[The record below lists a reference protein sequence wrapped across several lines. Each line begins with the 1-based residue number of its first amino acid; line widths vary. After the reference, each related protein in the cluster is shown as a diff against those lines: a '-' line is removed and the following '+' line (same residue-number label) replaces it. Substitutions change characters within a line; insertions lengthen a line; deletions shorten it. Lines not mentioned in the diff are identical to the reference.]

1 MSFLN
6 HQAGAATTRRVTSI
20 GASNAAD
27 RRRESSGIK
36 PGGQIYASNI
46 KQSVRF
52 IEGNS
57 RREIKDWRVRI
68 NTSKTLKSFFS
79 HGILEPLQATN
90 GVIFPYTPQI
100 SVSHMANYVPQ
111 RFTHSNYAHMFYE
124 TSEIQQIQIQ
134 TDFTAQ
140 NCQEADYVLACIY
153 FFRSITKMFF
163 GESNYAG
170 NPPPLVFLNGY
181 GQHYFPNVP
190 CVITSFT
197 HTMPPDADYISTSK
211 PDYNGDYNSL
221 YSTRGSLT
229 RIPTVSNFQVS
240 LVPVYSKQNLAK
252 FDLEKFAKGDLLRQ
266 GHI

>member
-1 MSFLN
+1 MSFLKDV
-6 HQAGAATTRRVTSI
+6 AGAVISGTLTGTIDAVARRL
-20 GASNAAD
+20 
-27 RRRESSGIK
+27 ESSGVK

-68 NTSKTLKSFFS
+68 NMSQQLKSFFS

-197 HTMPPDADYISTSK
+197 HTMPPDADYIFTSE
-211 PDYNGDYNSL
+211 PDYNGV

>member
-1 MSFLN
+1 MSFFKDLTNAVASRTLN
-6 HQAGAATTRRVTSI
+6 GLIDAGARRLEI
-20 GASNAAD
+20 
-27 RRRESSGIK
+27 SGIK
-36 PGGQIYASNI
+36 TGGQIYASNI
-46 KQSVRF
+46 KQSVLF

-57 RREIKDWRVRI
+57 QHEIKDWRVRI
-68 NTSKTLKSFFS
+68 TMSQALRSFFFT
-79 HGILEPLQATN
+79 GILEPLAATN

-100 SVSHMANYVPQ
+100 SVSHMANYIPQ

-211 PDYNGDYNSL
+211 SNNNNDL
-221 YSTRGSLT
+221 YYTNKSLT

-252 FDLEKFAKGDLLRQ
+252 FDLEKFARGDLLQQ